1 MATISDLIDYIIMLR
16 QEIVK
21 RDQVIEQLRE
31 KDNKTGKN
39 K

>member
-16 QEIVK
+16 QEIAK